1 MELSRLVV
9 VEESDEA
16 LLASARS
23 RRIDLTGRRMYHMD
37 GRLGLPVPAPGDLKL
52 LQRLQTRA
60 SSVSRLMKSFSS
72 ERLSGGLVHMRTI
85 LTCSRI
91 CSKVS

>member
-37 GRLGLPVPAPGDLKL
+37 GRFGLAVPAPGDVKL
-52 LQRLQTRA
+52 LQRLQTRPQVI
-60 SSVSRLMKSFSS
+60 STFSVLVSVLVDPPPRVSFP
-72 ERLSGGLVHMRTI
+72 
-85 LTCSRI
+85 
-91 CSKVS
+91 